1 MAQPPYLTDDEIAE
15 ICKPLTN
22 GAARYRY
29 LTEELGLHAGRKPN
43 RQPLVARSEF
53 ERVMGAGR
61 LVSISADT
69 AAVGDMAALRQRWGR
84 RNGTQAQRR

>member
-53 ERVMGAGR
+53 ERVMGAARVGK
-61 LVSISADT
+61 VAEMN
-69 AAVGDMAALRQRWGR
+69 AAVGDVAALRERWRG
-84 RNGTQAQRR
+84 RNGAQTQRR